1 MAKWPIR
8 IAPGQDLTPFK
19 AKVLKIVGDAGEAGT
34 TATPM
39 TPGGT
44 LGALAQFGLLER
56 APTPAGDVLGGSR
69 YRATEAGRKMLAR
82 LKGRV

>member
-1 MAKWPIR
+1 MAKWPIPV
-8 IAPGQDLTPFK
+8 APGQALTPFK
-19 AKVLKIVGDAGEAGT
+19 AKVLRIVGDAGDAGM
-34 TATPM
+34 TATPV

-56 APTPAGDVLGGSR
+56 APSPANDVLGGSR
-69 YRATEAGRKMLAR
+69 YRATEAGRAMLNR

>member
-19 AKVLKIVGDAGEAGT
+19 AKVLRIVFDAGDAGMA
-34 TATPM
+34 ATPM

-44 LGALAQFGLLER
+44 LGALAQFGLVER
-56 APTPAGDVLGGSR
+56 APTPVHDVLGGSR
-69 YRATEAGRKMLAR
+69 YRATEAGRTMLAR
-82 LKGRV
+82 LKGRA